1 VRRSIETAEQPGGYW
16 LKYACAFLD
25 AVPDEQR
32 ARAAIRSLTA
42 RVDTTA
48 VAPVGGVEGEALL
61 PLDLSP
67 RPGRRSRG
75 LISEDQIETHL
86 DAVESEQQQDGG
98 WTVDWLAWSPAQTTD
113 WRGNVTLRA
122 LIWRRDNGRL
132 CYDGSDGS
140 KAALVAA
147 AELVAH
153 PADAVVL
160 TVWTPATVLLARGGS
175 LGTAYVPNE
184 GEIDEQES
192 AAAQRIADEGAG
204 GARRRGYNASARI
217 AEATESVA
225 KAIADVADEIDAG
238 LIVCGQRGLGFM
250 RSALLGSVS
259 HAISARARRPV
270 LIAPGQKR

>member
-1 VRRSIETAEQPGGYW
+1 MDR
-16 LKYACAFLD
+16 
-25 AVPDEQR
+25 
-32 ARAAIRSLTA
+32 
-42 RVDTTA
+42 
-48 VAPVGGVEGEALL
+48 PVLF
-61 PLDLSP
+61 
-67 RPGRRSRG
+67 
-75 LISEDQIETHL
+75 
-86 DAVESEQQQDGG
+86 
-98 WTVDWLAWSPAQTTD
+98 
-113 WRGNVTLRA
+113 
-122 LIWRRDNGRL
+122 

-147 AELVAH
+147 AELIAH

-160 TVWTPATVLLARGGS
+160 TVWTPATILLALGGS

-184 GEIDEQES
+184 GQIDEQEA
-192 AAAQRIADEGAG
+192 AAAQRIADEGTE

-259 HAISARARRPV
+259 HAISARTRRPV